1 VRVNVVCYHERV
13 APDLAISIITAL
25 SLALW
30 LSVGLALVALLS
42 WFGW

>member
-1 VRVNVVCYHERV
+1 VCYHRAV
-13 APDLAISIITAL
+13 APDLAISIIIAL

-30 LSVGLALVALLS
+30 LSVGLVLVALLS